1 MSDVYYPNEIKDQA
15 LGDVS
20 ETTGSNSGANLNT
33 QTYTPVTAVDKNY
46 PPKFIA
52 RETIS
57 QTLNTKEK
65 KIKGAY
71 TFSKQGSIVV
81 GGYVNGVSGEISISP
96 DGIVAKNVNGDT
108 TVAIDGTTGDST
120 FKGTVSAGSVIA
132 GATEVGDGSI
142 VIDGANNRITV
153 DDGSDIRIVIG
164 NI

>member
-1 MSDVYYPNEIKDQA
+1 MSDVYYPNEIQDQA
-15 LGDVS
+15 LGEVS
-20 ETTGSNSGANLNT
+20 GTTGKSSSGNLNT
-33 QTYTPVTAVDKNY
+33 QTYTPVSAVDKNY
-46 PPKFIA
+46 PSKIIA

-81 GGYVNGVSGEISISP
+81 GGYVNGVSGEVAISP
-96 DGIVAKNVNGDT
+96 DGITGTNANGNT
-108 TVAIDGTTGDST
+108 TFAIDGTTGDAT
-120 FKGTVSAGSVIA
+120 FRGTVEAGSVIA
-132 GATEVGDGSI
+132 GATEVGNGSI
-142 VIDGANNRITV
+142 IIDGTNNRITV